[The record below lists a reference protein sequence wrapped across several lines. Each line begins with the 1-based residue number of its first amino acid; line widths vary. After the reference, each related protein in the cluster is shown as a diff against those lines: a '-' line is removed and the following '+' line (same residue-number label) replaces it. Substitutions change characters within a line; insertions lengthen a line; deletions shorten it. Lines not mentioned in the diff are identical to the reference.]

1 MTHMRSLVGAAALS
15 VAFAAS
21 VSSQTPIPEQ
31 IPSET
36 LGAAIASASKGAV
49 VTDPPATLVVTNR
62 PVIELRA
69 TVVGRSPSVRVNGA
83 ADRLQRLLERTPDAI
98 VSTRV
103 YSDAIVIR
111 VGEAP
116 LIVVFQADLDALAG
130 EQLEA
135 KTSEAA
141 RTLQMAINEAAEF
154 HHAGAFSRAVVV
166 ALLATVLFVIGLWF
180 ILLIDRRVSAKISRR
195 AESKLLKVPGFD
207 AFVKAANMATVMRR
221 AFGLAMF
228 FVGLVFTYAWLTV
241 VLKRF
246 PYTRPWGESLGSGLR
261 AVAGRMAQSVVDELP
276 NLLMVLVIVLITR
289 FVTRVVSLVFIAAEE
304 GRVSLPY
311 TYPETAQSTRRIAVA
326 LLWVFAFT
334 IFYNYL
340 PGSGSD
346 AFKGISVFLGLMVS
360 IGSSGIVNQLISGMM
375 VTYAR
380 ALRVGDFVKIDDIE
394 GTVTHL
400 GALSSKIKTLR
411 NEEITLPN
419 AIIASSATTNF
430 SRLAD
435 TDGVFTPTTVTI
447 GYDTPWRQIQAL
459 LMLAAERTAGIRSQ
473 PKPFVLQ
480 TALDDFYV
488 RYTLLVCLQQ
498 PQIRGRVLG
507 ALHANIQDAFNE
519 YGVQIMSPGY
529 EADPDA
535 PKIVPP
541 SRWYA
546 APAAPAASAD
556 AVSSSQ
562 NPT

>member
-15 VAFAAS
+15 IAFAAS
-21 VSSQTPIPEQ
+21 PSGQTQTSIQEQVSA
-31 IPSET
+31 ET
-36 LGAAIASASKGAV
+36 LAATIAEAAKTAV
-49 VTDPPATLVVTNR
+49 TTDPPATFVFTNR
-62 PVIELRA
+62 PIIELRA
-69 TVVGRSPSVRVNGA
+69 TILGRSPAVRVNGA
-83 ADRLQRLLERTPDAI
+83 ADRLQRLIERQPDNT
-98 VSTRV
+98 VSTRA
-103 YSDAIVIR
+103 YPDAVVIR

-116 LIVVFQADLDALAG
+116 LLVVFQSDLDALAG
-130 EQLEA
+130 ERLDVKA
-135 KTSEAA
+135 SEAA
-141 RTLQMAINEAAEF
+141 STLQLAVNEATEL
-154 HHAGAFSRAVVV
+154 HNAGAFSRAVLV
-166 ALLATVLFVIGLWF
+166 AILATVFYLIGLWLV
-180 ILLIDRRVSAKISRR
+180 LLIDRRVSTNISRK

-207 AFVKAANMATVMRR
+207 AFVKAANMATLMRR

-228 FVGLVFTYAWLTV
+228 FIGLVFTYTWLTV

-261 AVAGRMAQSVVDELP
+261 AVAARMTQSIVDELP

-311 TYPETAQSTRRIAVA
+311 TYPETAQPTRRIAVA

-380 ALRVGDFVKIDDIE
+380 ALKVGDFVKIDDIE

-400 GALSSKIKTLR
+400 GAVSSKIKTLR

-430 SRLAD
+430 SRLSE

-459 LMLAAERTAGIRSQ
+459 LMLAAERTPGIRKQ

-488 RYTLLVCLQQ
+488 RYTLLVCLEL
-498 PQIRGRVLG
+498 PQGRGRILG
-507 ALHANIQDAFNE
+507 ELHANIQDAFNE
-519 YGVQIMSPGY
+519 YGVQIMSPNY
-529 EADPDA
+529 EADPEGR
-535 PKIVPP
+535 KVVPP
-541 SRWYA
+541 SEWYA
-546 APAAPAASAD
+546 APAVPAD
-556 AVSSSQ
+556 AVSANRSR
-562 NPT
+562 T